1 MLLLLEPSWL
11 QQDGLRLFFFLTCA
25 IAVFA
30 IARWASSKSE
40 SSYTLPPPANPD
52 PKLSFT
58 PVPDPDGDLHPRMR
72 IRGVEIRSFYFAT
85 FNALTGPLDPESF
98 CDELTVEVEYL
109 ESGNLSTWGFTVGTP
124 RGFEALLREKHWQQI
139 YSPSVFVFQKYDL
152 AKIREAVVERI
163 EIDSSIK
170 PEDTSSAADRVG

>member
-1 MLLLLEPSWL
+1 MTLLLQSSWL
-11 QQDGLRLFFFLTCA
+11 QQDGLRLFFFATCA
-25 IAVFA
+25 IVVFA
-30 IARWASSKSE
+30 LVRWASSRSE
-40 SSYTLPPPANPD
+40 SSFTLPPSIDSD

-85 FNALTGPLDPESF
+85 FNALTGPPDPDSF
-98 CDELTVEVEYL
+98 CDELTIEVEYL
-109 ESGNLSTWGFTVGTP
+109 ETGNLSIWEFTVGTP
-124 RGFEALLREKHWQQI
+124 QGFEAVLHEKHWQQL
-139 YSPSVFVFQKYDL
+139 YSPAVFVFQKYDL

-170 PEDTSSAADRVG
+170 REDTPRTTDRIG

>member
-1 MLLLLEPSWL
+1 MTLLIQTSWL
-11 QQDGLRLFFFLTCA
+11 QQDGPRFLFFVTCA

-30 IARWASSKSE
+30 LARWAGGKSE
-40 SSYTLPPPANPD
+40 SSYTLPPPVDPD

-58 PVPDPDGDLHPRMR
+58 AVPDPDGDVHPRMR

-85 FNALTGPLDPESF
+85 FNALTGPPDPDSF
-98 CDELTVEVEYL
+98 CDELTVEIEYL
-109 ESGNLSTWGFTVGTP
+109 ETGNLSTWGFTVGTP
-124 RGFEALLREKHWQQI
+124 KGFEALLREKHWQQL
-139 YSPSVFVFQKYDL
+139 YSPAVFVFQKYNL

-170 PEDTSSAADRVG
+170 PEDTASITDRVG